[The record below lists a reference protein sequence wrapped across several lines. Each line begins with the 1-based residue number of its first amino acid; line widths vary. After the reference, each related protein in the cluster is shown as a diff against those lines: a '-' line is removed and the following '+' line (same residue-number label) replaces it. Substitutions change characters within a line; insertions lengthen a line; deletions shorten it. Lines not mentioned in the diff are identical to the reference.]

1 MSAPVAAQAAE
12 PAFVQGFPYGVDLVA
27 GKDYF
32 YCSCGLSKNQPFCDG
47 SHKGTGLSP
56 VKFKVSEAKKYF
68 LCGCKQTEN
77 APFCDGQHKKEKG
90 LRKYNEFLL
99 KKNGELQTQ
108 LAAATKAKSNRAIVN
123 EFSIVGVSLGV
134 LVGAFVASKYF

>member
-1 MSAPVAAQAAE
+1 MAAPAAE
-12 PAFVQGFPYGVDLVA
+12 PNFVQGFPFGVDLVP

-47 SHKGTGLSP
+47 SHKGTGFTP

-68 LCGCKQTEN
+68 LCGCKQTES

-108 LAAATKAKSNRAIVN
+108 LAAAAKNKRSIVN
-123 EFSIVGVSLGV
+123 EFSIIGVSLGV
-134 LVGAFVASKYF
+134 IIGAFAAQRYFGHN

>member
-1 MSAPVAAQAAE
+1 MASVVPSAE
-12 PAFVQGFPYGVDLVA
+12 PTFVQGFPFGVDLVP

-56 VKFKVSEAKKYF
+56 VKFKVDEAKKYF
-68 LCGCKQTEN
+68 LCGCKATDS
-77 APFCDGQHKKEKG
+77 APFCDGTHKKEKG

-99 KKNGELQTQ
+99 KKNGELQAHLT
-108 LAAATKAKSNRAIVN
+108 AAKKSSSILN
-123 EFSIVGVSLGV
+123 EFSIVGVSVGV
-134 LVGAFVASKYF
+134 LAGGDIY